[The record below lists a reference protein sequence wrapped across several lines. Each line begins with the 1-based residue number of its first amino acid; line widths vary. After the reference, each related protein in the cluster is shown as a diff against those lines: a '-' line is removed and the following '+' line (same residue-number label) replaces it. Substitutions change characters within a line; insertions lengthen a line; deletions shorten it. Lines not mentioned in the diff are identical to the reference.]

1 MSSEDK
7 IVIKKQ
13 TIVLSVIKS
22 DLVEVK
28 ETGDGLVFNL
38 QGGMHL
44 TLIEPR
50 MPVEVK
56 RAIFNAVHTFKN
68 VNLEIDLMDYVTPVK
83 VTPNK

>member
-1 MSSEDK
+1 MSNEDK

-13 TIVLSVIKS
+13 TINLSIIKS

-44 TLIEPR
+44 TVIEPQ
-50 MPVEVK
+50 MPLEVK
-56 RAIFNAVHTFKN
+56 RVIFNAVHTFKK
-68 VNLEIDLMDYVTPVK
+68 VNLEIDLMDYKTPVK
-83 VTPNK
+83 ITPNK